1 MELITDRKKARRW
14 ARAIVSDV
22 SLYNQD
28 KIRAGIEQDN
38 LFETMEAE
46 LQEGRE
52 LYESRVDPAL
62 LGNTHYYDQAVVDV
76 LFKPAGK
83 FPSKIW

>member
-1 MELITDRKKARRW
+1 MELITDRNKAKRW
-14 ARAIVSDV
+14 ARAIASDL
-22 SLYNQD
+22 SLYNQE

-38 LFETMEAE
+38 LFEALEAE

-52 LYESRVDPAL
+52 LYESRVAPEIL
-62 LGNTHYYDQAVVDV
+62 QSTHYFDQAVVDV